1 LGVVH
6 RSGHFLSL
14 VPTHA
19 IRNFNSTKTARAQVL
34 KNDAFKGVTLGQYLK
49 RGWYS
54 KVFCSKY
61 LLPMC
66 AAIWSVPTASVLDFP
81 VQVRPTLAG

>member
-1 LGVVH
+1 M
-6 RSGHFLSL
+6 
-14 VPTHA
+14 PTHA

>member
-1 LGVVH
+1 ML
-6 RSGHFLSL
+6 
-14 VPTHA
+14 
-19 IRNFNSTKTARAQVL
+19 NSDK
-34 KNDAFKGVTLGQYLK
+34 FKGVTLGQYLK

-54 KVFCSKY
+54 RVFCSKY

-81 VQVRPTLAG
+81 VQVRRLSANPERRLTHGTAEEARANRLGQLTCKR